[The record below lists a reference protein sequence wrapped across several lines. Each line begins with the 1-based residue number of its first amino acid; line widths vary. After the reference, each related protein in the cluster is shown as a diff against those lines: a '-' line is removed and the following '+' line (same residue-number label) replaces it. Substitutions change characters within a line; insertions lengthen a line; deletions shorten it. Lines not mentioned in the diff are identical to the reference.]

1 MEQITIS
8 EAEFVQVRAFAL
20 REAGISLSPTKQS
33 LVMGRWNKRLLHHGL
48 GSYGAYLKLI
58 NDQAQSEERRIS
70 IDLLTTNETYFFRE
84 PKHFDFLRDSILPGV
99 SARER
104 FRVWSAACS
113 TGEEPYSIAMLLSD
127 RLAHHNWDLLGT
139 DLSTRVLE
147 SARQGLY
154 DTARTRDI
162 PADYLRR
169 FCLKGTGP
177 YTDKVLIDEPL
188 RERVQFSHVNLN
200 ETLPRLGLFDVV
212 FLRNVMIYFEPP
224 TKVAVV
230 ARIAN
235 CLRPGGYL
243 IIGHSD
249 TLNGVAHAL
258 QPVKTSIFRKPVA

>member
-1 MEQITIS
+1 MEQIAIS
-8 EAEFVQVRAFAL
+8 EAEFAQVRAFAL
-20 REAGISLSPTKQS
+20 REAGISLSPAKQT

-48 GSYGAYLKLI
+48 QSYSAYLQLI
-58 NDQAQSEERRIS
+58 NDQSQADERRIS

-84 PKHFDFLRDSILPGV
+84 PKHFDFLRDSILPG
-99 SARER
+99 AGTRER

-127 RLAHHNWDLLGT
+127 RLTHNNWEVLGT
-139 DLSTRVLE
+139 DLSSRVLE

-154 DTARTRDI
+154 DTVRTQGI
-162 PADYLRR
+162 PEDYLRR

-177 YTDKVLIDEPL
+177 YTDKVLVDKPL
-188 RERVQFSHVNLN
+188 RDRLQFSHLNLN

-212 FLRNVMIYFEPP
+212 FLRNVMIYFDTP
-224 TKVAVV
+224 TKAAVV
-230 ARIAN
+230 GRIAN

-243 IIGHSD
+243 MIGHSD

-258 QPVKTSIFRKPVA
+258 EPVKTAIFRKPAA